1 MGVFMCLKW
10 VKLRSDVQGN
20 KVSEIGP
27 LIVQFLTFWHLLL
40 DAIPPSR
47 DRKVI
52 PIHHVVCHARLIY
65 HRLDFAWLY
74 QFRFMREIVT
84 FPRASFTQLALP
96 SASIACP
103 SSDFTK
109 LFPIFRLYLLTITR
123 EHHLPLPKN
132 STFPPALS

>member
-52 PIHHVVCHARLIY
+52 PIHHVVCHTRLIY
-65 HRLDFAWLY
+65 QTGFRMVISIQVHEGNCNVPTCQFHTISVTISVNCMSLIRLH
-74 QFRFMREIVT
+74 EIV
-84 FPRASFTQLALP
+84 PN
-96 SASIACP
+96 I
-103 SSDFTK
+103 
-109 LFPIFRLYLLTITR
+109 
-123 EHHLPLPKN
+123 
-132 STFPPALS
+132 